1 MTGAP
6 KERTMRILETLEEGR
21 RGVYS
26 GSLGYL
32 SFGGAAQLNIVIRTI
47 VSTSSGISIG
57 TGGAIISMSDPD
69 AEVMEIVLKT
79 RALADVL
86 IAGGAAA
93 TEPVSP
99 AAPVSPTAPDAATDT
114 PDHGDASSG

>member
-21 RGVYS
+21 RGVYA

-47 VSTSSGISIG
+47 VSTPNGISIG
-57 TGGAIISMSDPD
+57 TGGAIVSMSDPD
-69 AEVMEIVLKT
+69 AEVTEIVLKT
-79 RALADVL
+79 RALTDVL
-86 IAGGAAA
+86 TAAGAAA
-93 TEPVSP
+93 TDPVPPDVHVAS
-99 AAPVSPTAPDAATDT
+99 SAPDAATDIPAQDDT
-114 PDHGDASSG
+114 PSD